1 MATPESNRSQT
12 DVVIHGI
19 KAMIVEGELSAGSRL
34 PIEKDLAATLGVS
47 RGPLRE
53 GVRAL
58 VILGVLET
66 RQGDGTYVTSLD
78 SSVLT
83 SSLAF
88 LADLRDPSTSGEVLH
103 VRRLLEVESAALAA
117 AHIDDSGLS
126 ELEAILD
133 GMDALGAD
141 LDASDVE
148 AFIDGDAAF
157 HAGIARAAENPPLA
171 ALIGALVGRT
181 MRIRIGRALQERGS
195 IAAAQSEHRAIVDQ
209 LRAGNADGARI
220 RMAAH
225 ILGVEQYAMDHA
237 TESRSSRVDAQ

>member
-1 MATPESNRSQT
+1 MTTPEPNRSQT

-19 KAMIVEGELSAGSRL
+19 KAMIVDGSLSAGSRL
-34 PIEKDLAATLGVS
+34 PIEKELAAALGVS

-78 SSVLT
+78 PSVLM

-88 LADLRDPSTSGEVLH
+88 LADLRDPSTSGQLLQ
-103 VRRLLEVESAALAA
+103 VRRFLEVESAALAA
-117 AHIDDSGLS
+117 TCIDESGLS

-133 GMDALGAD
+133 RMDASTAD
-141 LDASDVE
+141 LDAMDVE
-148 AFIDGDAAF
+148 AFIDGDSEFHSRIAQATENPTLAAF
-157 HAGIARAAENPPLA
+157 IDS
-171 ALIGALVGRT
+171 LVGRT
-181 MRIRIGRALQERGS
+181 MRIRIGRAVREGGS
-195 IAAAQSEHRAIVDQ
+195 IAATQAEHRAIVDQ
-209 LRAGNADGARI
+209 LRAGSPDGARI

-225 ILGVEQYAMDHA
+225 ILGVEQFAVDHA
-237 TESRSSRVDAQ
+237 TDNPSSRGDAQ